1 MKRFSYARGRIEE
14 TLQFIAQ
21 EMEEFDREYGDKTY
35 QDYYSDRKL
44 QKLMDK
50 TVEDI
55 LTALIELSGTLLV
68 QKGKR
73 VESYRQI
80 LREAALVYGLGNK
93 KAEELSHL
101 AIERNRIVHRY
112 LDIRWDSIREY
123 RERIPLI
130 REFLRRVWQ
139 ERKDGLSGNS

>member
-14 TLQFIAQ
+14 TLQFITQ
-21 EMEEFDREYGDKTY
+21 EMEEFDREYGDKTSE
-35 QDYYSDRKL
+35 DYYSDRKL

-80 LREAALVYGLGNK
+80 LREAALVYGLDRE